1 MMMKQMKLTE
11 GKVFPVL
18 IRFALPFLAANLLQS
33 LYGGVDLLIVGQF
46 GSAQGVSAVATGSQI
61 MMFVTNIM
69 IGLATGGTVLIGQFT
84 GAAREGEAADTI
96 GTMLSLFAVMAVVL
110 SAVMALL
117 SPQLA
122 AWMHAPKGAY
132 EYTVEYVFVCSC
144 GVLFIIGYNMV
155 SGILRGLGDS
165 NTPLLFV
172 AAACCANIGL
182 DLLFV
187 AGFHMG
193 AMGAALAT
201 IMAQAL
207 SLLLAVLLLLKR
219 GLPFP
224 FKKKNLRFSKAKA
237 GKIIL
242 IGLPLALSNGLVDI
256 SFLIITVIV
265 NSMGVIASAALGVT
279 EKLIGFA
286 MLIPGAFGAAISAM
300 AAQNVGAGLYAR
312 AKACLRYGILCS
324 LACGLMLCGICQII
338 PQTFT
343 ALFTKDTQVME
354 AAALYLKSF
363 SIDCIMVSFVFCFN
377 GYFTGCGKSLFT
389 MLHGVAATFL
399 IRIPVTFLVSRLPQ
413 VTMYEMG
420 FAAPLAS
427 IFSIFCCLLYLAW
440 TNKKS
445 ALQKGKSGLR

>member
-1 MMMKQMKLTE
+1 MKQMKLTE

-18 IRFALPFLAANLLQS
+18 LQFALPFLAANLLQS
-33 LYGGVDLLIVGQF
+33 LYGGVDVLIVGRF
-46 GSAQGVSAVATGSQI
+46 GSAESVSAVSTGSQI

-69 IGLATGGTVLIGQFT
+69 IGLATGGTVLIGQFI
-84 GAAREGEAADTI
+84 GAKKEEEAADTI
-96 GTMLSLFAVMAVVL
+96 GAMLSLFAGIAVVL
-110 SAVMALL
+110 SAAMAFL

-122 AWMHAPKGAY
+122 AWMHAPEGAY
-132 EYTVEYVFVCSC
+132 AFTVEYVFVCSC
-144 GVLFIIGYNMV
+144 GIIFIIGYNMV

-172 AAACCANIGL
+172 AVACLANIGL

-193 AMGAALAT
+193 AKGAALAT
-201 IMAQAL
+201 VMAQAV
-207 SLLLAVLLLLKR
+207 SLFLAAFLLGKR

-224 FKKKNLRFSKAKA
+224 FSRKNIRRNGVVAW
-237 GKIIL
+237 KILL
-242 IGLPLALSNGLVDI
+242 IGMPLALSNGLVDV
-256 SFLIITVIV
+256 SFLLITVIV
-265 NSMGVIASAALGVT
+265 NSMGVVASAALGVT

-300 AAQNVGAGLYAR
+300 AAQNVGAGLYHR
-312 AKACLRYGILCS
+312 AKACLKYGILCS
-324 LACGLMLCGICQII
+324 LACGLVICGICQVA
-338 PQTFT
+338 PGFFT
-343 ALFTKDTQVME
+343 ALFTGDPAVIE

-399 IRIPVTFLVSRLPQ
+399 IRIPVTFLVSRMTG

-420 FAAPLAS
+420 FAAPFAS
-427 IFSIFCCLLYLAW
+427 IFSILCCLIYLAVAF
-440 TNKKS
+440 KKS
-445 ALQKGKSGLR
+445 ALQTEESGLI

>member
-1 MMMKQMKLTE
+1 MMKQMKLTE

-18 IRFALPFLAANLLQS
+18 LQFVLPFLAANLLQS
-33 LYGGVDLLIVGQF
+33 LYGGVDVLIVGRF
-46 GSAQGVSAVATGSQI
+46 GNAESVSAVSTGSQI

-69 IGLATGGTVLIGQFT
+69 IGLATGGTVLIGQFI
-84 GAAREGEAADTI
+84 GAKREEEAADTI
-96 GTMLSLFAVMAVVL
+96 GTMLSLFAGIAVVL
-110 SAVMALL
+110 SAAMAFL

-122 AWMHAPKGAY
+122 AWMHAPAGAY
-132 EYTVEYVFVCSC
+132 DDTVDYVFVCSC
-144 GVLFIIGYNMV
+144 GIIFIIGYNMV

-172 AAACCANIGL
+172 AAACGANIAL

-187 AGFHMG
+187 AAFHMG
-193 AMGAALAT
+193 AKGAALAT
-201 IMAQAL
+201 VMAQAL
-207 SLLLAVLLLLKR
+207 SLLLAALLLGKR

-224 FKKKNLRFSKAKA
+224 FSGENLKPNGGKA
-237 GKIIL
+237 GKIL
-242 IGLPLALSNGLVDI
+242 MIGMPLALSNGLVDV

-265 NSMGVIASAALGVT
+265 NSMGVVASAALGVT

-300 AAQNVGAGLYAR
+300 AAQNVGAGLYHR
-312 AKACLRYGILCS
+312 AKACLKYGILCS
-324 LACGLMLCGICQII
+324 LACGLVLCGICQAV
-338 PQTFT
+338 PDFFT
-343 ALFTKDTQVME
+343 ALFTKDGAVVH

-377 GYFTGCGKSLFT
+377 GYFTGCGKSVFT

-399 IRIPVTFLVSRLPQ
+399 IRIPVTFLVSRLPE

-427 IFSIFCCLLYLAW
+427 VFSIVCCLVYLAR
-440 TNKKS
+440 TSRKKS
-445 ALQKGKSGLR
+445 PLQTPESGLI

>member
-1 MMMKQMKLTE
+1 MKQMKLTE

-18 IRFALPFLAANLLQS
+18 IQFALPFLAANLLQS
-33 LYGGVDLLIVGQF
+33 LYGAVDLLIVGRF
-46 GSAQGVSAVATGSQI
+46 DSAQGVSAVATGSQI

-69 IGLATGGTVLIGQFT
+69 IGLATGGTVLIGQYI
-84 GAAREGEAADTI
+84 GADKEGEAADTI
-96 GTMLSLFAVMAVVL
+96 GAMLSLFAAIAVVL
-110 SAVMALL
+110 TFAMALL
-117 SPQLA
+117 SPRLA
-122 AWMHAPKGAY
+122 KWMNAPQSAY
-132 EYTVEYVFVCSC
+132 EFTVDYVFVCSC
-144 GVLFIIGYNMV
+144 GILFIIGYNMV
-155 SGILRGLGDS
+155 SGVLRGLGDS

-172 AAACCANIGL
+172 AAACCVNIAL

-187 AGFHMG
+187 AGLHMG
-193 AMGAALAT
+193 AGGAALAT
-201 IMAQAL
+201 VMAQAL
-207 SLLLAVLLLLKR
+207 SLVMAAVLLIRR

-224 FKKKNLRFSKAKA
+224 FCKRNIRLNAPKA
-237 GKIIL
+237 GKILL

-265 NSMGVIASAALGVT
+265 NSMGVVASAALGVT

-312 AKACLRYGILCS
+312 AKSCLKYGVMCS
-324 LACGLMLCGICQII
+324 LAFGIVLCGICQVI
-338 PQTFT
+338 PEFFT
-343 ALFTKDTQVME
+343 ALFTKDKEVMD

-363 SIDCIMVSFVFCFN
+363 SIDCVMVSFVFCFN

-389 MLHGVAATFL
+389 MLHGVTATFL
-399 IRIPVTFLVSRLPQ
+399 IRIPVTFFVSRLPA

-427 IFSIFCCLLYLAW
+427 IFSIICCVLYFRGQRD
-440 TNKKS
+440 KS
-445 ALQKGKSGLR
+445 RTGRQNRP